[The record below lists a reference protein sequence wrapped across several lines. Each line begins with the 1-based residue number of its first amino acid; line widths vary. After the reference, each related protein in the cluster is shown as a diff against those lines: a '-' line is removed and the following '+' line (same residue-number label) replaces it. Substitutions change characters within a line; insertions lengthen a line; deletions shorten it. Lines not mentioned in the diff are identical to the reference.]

1 MKKFIAI
8 ITATIFLVVSC
19 ISAIPVYAADSY
31 DYTDKEFTIKYDD
44 DLYFQHHSDGTCD
57 ILNGNRDVVKTMTA
71 SETEHKFIALNI
83 TFDKYGNV
91 SIQDDLLQRLI
102 RGTSLMIGAAGDVT
116 KTSKVV
122 DDFRKYVF
130 HGADAEHTV
139 AYQYA
144 TDTMQNATVSNNGT
158 ITFSEDA
165 IKQIYNTLDEYF
177 PRPVKYAPGVKGF
190 YISVSDQDE
199 KTLKQNI
206 YNLISSAYKT
216 HNETRNFNAS
226 SLSSEI
232 SRLFDSIY
240 AQGYDTIY
248 LWYNGYYKCLE
259 QIYCFKSDS
268 FKYYVPSSPYF
279 YDADGLPCTPEY
291 LRFAFNDM
299 VNHMEYDD
307 NGNLYYAAVD
317 DDGNVCWDFLS
328 YSFSDIENFSVPANY
343 SYRFIHL
350 SSSEYFNAF
359 KSVQMMNKYLTGD
372 VKGYTTTSFDSGKL
386 PATVSISPDDMG
398 NISGLYDEMLKELE
412 KSNDY
417 DAVFEKYLHEL
428 TYRANSI
435 DDTLNNGAVDWRLRN
450 IIEWLEKINSTLN
463 SGFNSMYSI
472 KDDLKDIKKGIKD
485 IGKDVASLK
494 TISQIDLFLN
504 ALNTIDSASN
514 KSKISSS
521 RDDLTTSYNKLINNK
536 FPFSTLRDLYYIFV
550 AFSATPKTPEFIF
563 DINIPFLDFKY
574 SVTTD
579 LSAFNKLAAM
589 SRNFIIILYIIYLDI
604 KTHKLFFNGKG
615 VK

>member
-8 ITATIFLVVSC
+8 ITATLFLVVSC
-19 ISAIPVYAADSY
+19 IPAIPVYAADSY

-165 IKQIYNTLDEYF
+165 IKQIYSILDEYF
-177 PRPVKYAPGVKGF
+177 PRPKLLSLDWDNSFKEL
-190 YISVSDQDE
+190 SE
-199 KTLKQNI
+199 KEFINAVYGEIGSWGNNSWEYTDNERVEFAKQL
-206 YNLISSAYKT
+206 YNAIMS
-216 HNETRNFNAS
+216 N
-226 SLSSEI
+226 
-232 SRLFDSIY
+232 
-240 AQGYDTIY
+240 GYDTIY
-248 LWYNGYYKCLE
+248 FSAPSGGTCQVNCFHSSDYAYYSMSNS
-259 QIYCFKSDS
+259 Q
-268 FKYYVPSSPYF
+268 F
-279 YDADGLPCTPEY
+279 YDSDGYPCTVTGLQFNVVDY
-291 LRFAFNDM
+291 ATADAGTGRVAFDLNHIM
-299 VNHMEYDD
+299 NLTPVNI
-307 NGNLYYAAVD
+307 NLAAYGKHLYKRVNYGEDAGAVYY
-317 DDGNVCWDFLS
+317 
-328 YSFSDIENFSVPANY
+328 
-343 SYRFIHL
+343 
-350 SSSEYFNAF
+350 F
-359 KSVQMMNKYLTGD
+359 KTVEDMNKYMTGD

-521 RDDLTTSYNKLINNK
+521 RDDLTKSYNKLIDNK
-536 FPFSTLRDLYYIFV
+536 FPFSTLKDLNYIFN
-550 AFSATPKTPEFIF
+550 AFSESPKVPEFKF
-563 DINIPFLDFKY
+563 DIKMPFLDFEY
-574 SVTTD
+574 SITTD
-579 LSAFNKLAAM
+579 LSAFDKLAAM
-589 SRNFIIILYIIYLDI
+589 CRDFIIILYIIYLVN
-604 KTHKLFFNGKG
+604 KTQKLFFNGKG

>member
-19 ISAIPVYAADSY
+19 IPAIPVYAADSY

-165 IKQIYNTLDEYF
+165 IKQIYSILDEYF
-177 PRPVKYAPGVKGF
+177 PRPKLLSLDWDNSFKELSEKEFINAVYGEIGSWGNNRWEYTDNERVEFAKQLYNAI
-190 YISVSDQDE
+190 IS
-199 KTLKQNI
+199 N
-206 YNLISSAYKT
+206 
-216 HNETRNFNAS
+216 
-226 SLSSEI
+226 
-232 SRLFDSIY
+232 
-240 AQGYDTIY
+240 GYDTIY
-248 LWYNGYYKCLE
+248 FSAPSGGTCQVNCFHSSDYAYYSMGNS
-259 QIYCFKSDS
+259 Q
-268 FKYYVPSSPYF
+268 F
-279 YDADGLPCTPEY
+279 YDSEGYPCTVTGLQFNVVEY
-291 LRFAFNDM
+291 ATADAGTGRIAFDLSHIMNLTP
-299 VNHMEYDD
+299 VNINLVSYGSHLYKRVNYGDD
-307 NGNLYYAAVD
+307 AGAVYY
-317 DDGNVCWDFLS
+317 
-328 YSFSDIENFSVPANY
+328 
-343 SYRFIHL
+343 
-350 SSSEYFNAF
+350 F
-359 KSVQMMNKYLTGD
+359 KTVEDMNKYMTGD

-386 PATVSISPDDMG
+386 PATVSISPDDLG

-463 SGFNSMYSI
+463 SGFTSMYSI

-485 IGKDVASLK
+485 IGKDVAKLK
-494 TISQIDLFLN
+494 TISEIDLFLN
-504 ALNTIDSASN
+504 ALNTLDSVSN
-514 KSKISSS
+514 KSKVSQS
-521 RDDLTTSYNKLINNK
+521 RDDLTKSYNKLIDNK
-536 FPFSTLRDLYYIFV
+536 FPFSTLKDLNYIFN
-550 AFSATPKTPEFIF
+550 AFSESPKVPEFKF
-563 DINIPFLDFKY
+563 DIKMPFLDFEY
-574 SVTTD
+574 SITTD
-579 LSAFNKLAAM
+579 LSAFDKLAAM
-589 SRNFIIILYIIYLDI
+589 CRDFIIILYIIYLVN
-604 KTHKLFFNGKG
+604 KTQKLFFNGKG

>member
-19 ISAIPVYAADSY
+19 IPAIPVYAADSY

-144 TDTMQNATVSNNGT
+144 TDTMQNATVSDNGT
-158 ITFSEDA
+158 ITLSSDA
-165 IKQIYNTLDEYF
+165 IKQIYSILDEYF

-563 DINIPFLDFKY
+563 DINIPFLDYKY

-579 LSAFNKLAAM
+579 LSAFNKLATM
-589 SRNFIIILYIIYLDI
+589 SRDFIIILYIIYLAN
-604 KTHKLFFNGKG
+604 KTQKLFFNGKG

>member
-1 MKKFIAI
+1 MYKKI
-8 ITATIFLVVSC
+8 ITTLLV
-19 ISAIPVYAADSY
+19 ISLVITTCVPVYADDF
-31 DYTDKEFTIKYDD
+31 DYTKSEFEFTYDD
-44 DLYFQHHSDGTCD
+44 VTFKHHSDGTCD
-57 ILNGNRDVVKTMTA
+57 IMNEDGTVNKTMSA
-71 SETEHKFIALNI
+71 SETASVFKALKISFTSTGEIKAPRQINFTESLLYSAGCLI
-83 TFDKYGNV
+83 GAMG
-91 SIQDDLLQRLI
+91 DL
-102 RGTSLMIGAAGDVT
+102 TKMSSLMDEL
-116 KTSKVV
+116 KDYLCSSN
-122 DDFRKYVF
+122 
-130 HGADAEHTV
+130 EHTLTYSYV
-139 AYQYA
+139 
-144 TDTMQNATVSNNGT
+144 TNTMQNASVSDNGT
-158 ITFSEDA
+158 ITLSSDA
-165 IKQIYNTLDEYF
+165 IKQIYNILDEYF

-386 PATVSISPDDMG
+386 PATVSISPDDMA

-412 KSNDY
+412 KSSDY

-428 TYRANSI
+428 AYRANSI

-485 IGKDVASLK
+485 IGKDVAKLK
-494 TISQIDLFLN
+494 TISEIDLFLN
-504 ALNTIDSASN
+504 ALNTLDSVSN
-514 KSKISSS
+514 KSKLSQS
-521 RDDLTTSYNKLINNK
+521 RDDLTASYNKLINNK

-550 AFSATPKTPEFIF
+550 AFSATPAAPEFVF
-563 DINIPFLDFKY
+563 DINMPFLGFEY

-579 LSAFNKLAAM
+579 LSAFDKLAAM
-589 SRNFIIILYIIYLDI
+589 CRDFIIILYIIYLVN
-604 KTHKLFFNGKG
+604 KTQKLFFNGKG